1 MEEVAEILVGRQGA
15 TVEEAHDW
23 ITSLVVH
30 LNVPGLSSYGMA
42 AEDIPVAVEKS
53 AGSSSMQGNSVK
65 LSHEVLAGIL
75 EEALEP
81 AR

>member
-1 MEEVAEILVGRQGA
+1 
-15 TVEEAHDW
+15 
-23 ITSLVVH
+23 
-30 LNVPGLSSYGMA
+30 MA

-53 AGSSSMQGNSVK
+53 AGSSSMQGNPVK